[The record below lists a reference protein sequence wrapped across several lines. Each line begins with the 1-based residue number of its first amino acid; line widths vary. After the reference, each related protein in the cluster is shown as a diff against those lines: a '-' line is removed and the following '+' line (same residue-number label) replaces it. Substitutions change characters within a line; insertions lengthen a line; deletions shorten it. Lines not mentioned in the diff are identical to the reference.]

1 MELKD
6 KIESYILN
14 LNIVEKIIL
23 INVIIYLVPFILK
36 TILFLFNISDF
47 SLMSWFTIS
56 ADFSELI
63 LKPWSLLTYGF
74 LHGSFS
80 HLFWNM
86 IMFYYFGNILVNIF
100 GDKLIFRLFLSG
112 VVVGG
117 FTYVLSYNIF
127 PVFKDVSSVMIGASA
142 GVMSVLVFLTVY
154 NPDYRIRIVFF
165 NIKVLYIAL
174 FLFVYDIIQIPF
186 NNSGGHIAHIGGAI
200 WGYYYCIK
208 YNNGNDLVKKLL
220 TFFKFSE
227 SKFKPKKN
235 SFNKTNQ
242 KKVDSILDKISA
254 SGYDSLSK
262 SEKDYLFKAGKENK
276 K

>member
-154 NPDYRIRIVFF
+154 NPDYRIRIVFI
-165 NIKVLYIAL
+165 NIKVLYVAL

-220 TFFKFSE
+220 TFFKFSG

>member
-1 MELKD
+1 
-6 KIESYILN
+6 
-14 LNIVEKIIL
+14 
-23 INVIIYLVPFILK
+23 
-36 TILFLFNISDF
+36 
-47 SLMSWFTIS
+47 MSWFTIS

-117 FTYVLSYNIF
+117 FTYVLSYNVF

-154 NPDYRIRIVFF
+154 NPDYRIRIVFI
-165 NIKVLYIAL
+165 NIKVLYVAL

-220 TFFKFSE
+220 TFFKFSG

-235 SFNKTNQ
+235 SINKTNQ

>member
-117 FTYVLSYNIF
+117 VTYVLSYNIF

-154 NPDYRIRIVFF
+154 NPDYRIRIVFI
-165 NIKVLYIAL
+165 NIKVLYVAL

-200 WGYYYCIK
+200 WGYYYCIR

-220 TFFKFSE
+220 TFFKFSG
-227 SKFKPKKN
+227 SKYKPKKN

-242 KKVDSILDKISA
+242 KKIDSILDKISA

>member
-154 NPDYRIRIVFF
+154 NPNYRIRIVFF
-165 NIKVLYIAL
+165 NIKVLYIAF
-174 FLFVYDIIQIPF
+174 FLLVYDIIQIPF

-220 TFFKFSE
+220 TFFKFSG

>member
-154 NPDYRIRIVFF
+154 NPNYRIRIVFF
-165 NIKVLYIAL
+165 NIKVLYIAF
-174 FLFVYDIIQIPF
+174 FLLVYDIIQIPF

-208 YNNGNDLVKKLL
+208 YNNGNDLVEKLL
-220 TFFKFSE
+220 TFFKFSG

>member
-117 FTYVLSYNIF
+117 VTYVLSYNIF

-154 NPDYRIRIVFF
+154 NPDYRIRIVFI
-165 NIKVLYIAL
+165 NIKVLYVAL

-220 TFFKFSE
+220 TFFKFSG

-242 KKVDSILDKISA
+242 KKIDSILDKISA